1 MTTYIVTIAV
11 PAGWFASDKLVQIE
25 LKHPETKELRARD
38 IAEQVRALKKY
49 PNFKVIGAIKK

>member
-1 MTTYIVTIAV
+1 
-11 PAGWFASDKLVQIE
+11 VQIE